1 VDAGIRQID
10 PQRKE
15 NPHAK
20 IGRQIENAIRRTSG
34 VIEHANRLA
43 AGILVPQGRRGERVA
58 TSRKPR
64 VWCELTESNAIVAV
78 RLSVDVVAVAY
89 KRVDNL
95 VPVPADSS
103 DHDSGVKDLALDRRP
118 SPSEPRLAELDDSVA
133 TGQSSHGENSEV
145 GEWQRDNVVQTG
157 ALTNE

>member
-1 VDAGIRQID
+1 MPCEPSWPTDERMPSGASSPGTRVTAIHPRRKIIVVTKAMRLSPPASPRVEPGQRPHSPVDAGIRQID

-64 VWCELTESNAIVAV
+64 VWCELTESN
-78 RLSVDVVAVAY
+78 
-89 KRVDNL
+89 
-95 VPVPADSS
+95 
-103 DHDSGVKDLALDRRP
+103 
-118 SPSEPRLAELDDSVA
+118 
-133 TGQSSHGENSEV
+133 
-145 GEWQRDNVVQTG
+145 
-157 ALTNE
+157 